1 VFPVEASEYSHG
13 QGPHHAPPPR
23 VDDGRHGPPHPRS
36 AREEED
42 QEGTTLAERKD
53 VAEEW
58 RQEQSRKTR
67 TPARVVTQA

>member
-1 VFPVEASEYSHG
+1 MYPVEASEYSHG
-13 QGPHHAPPPR
+13 QGPHHAPPPASTTAAT
-23 VDDGRHGPPHPRS
+23 PPHPRS
-36 AREEED
+36 AREED

>member
-1 VFPVEASEYSHG
+1 VYPVEASEYSHG
-13 QGPHHAPPPR
+13 QGPHHAPH
-23 VDDGRHGPPHPRS
+23 VDDGRHGPHPRS
-36 AREEED
+36 AQEEED

>member
-1 VFPVEASEYSHG
+1 MYPVEASECSHG
-13 QGPHHAPPPR
+13 QGPHHA
-23 VDDGRHGPPHPRS
+23 PHPRS